1 MTVHIEFSQAFIA
14 VRPLRDGLA
23 FLSARRY
30 NWVPSSGCGLFPS
43 RAAFLAIASG
53 ADPQSPS
60 GRMSGGVSRVAFQE
74 HAAGDQI
81 VAELSERLQTP
92 ISTGELERRWAAVR
106 AAMEAEKID
115 VLLMQ
120 NNNDYMGG
128 YVKYFT
134 DLPATNGYPLTV
146 VFPRDDLMTL
156 VSQGP
161 FGGVNT
167 PTANGDGIAR
177 GVKQWLTTPS
187 YASCHYTATYD
198 PELAGAALAHYAG
211 GTIGL
216 LGTYQMSFALV
227 DHLRNGRFSNTRF
240 VDASDLVDRIKTIKS
255 PEERAL
261 IRRTAAMQDGAMRA
275 AFAAV
280 EPGMRDREIAAIAQ
294 CYSQRH
300 GSENGIYL
308 CASMPP
314 DRPAHFSQRHFQNR
328 VIEEGDVVALLVE
341 DSGPGGMY
349 TELGRTCVVGKASQ
363 ELKDEFA
370 FTLDARRFNL
380 GLLKPGTPCKEIF
393 AAYNDFM
400 RKNGRP
406 EEKRLH
412 CHGQGYD
419 LVERPLIRQDEP
431 MAIAEHMNI
440 VVHPTYIRG
449 HVHSWVCDNYL
460 IETNGP
466 SERLHRFPEILTE
479 LG

>member
-1 MTVHIEFSQAFIA
+1 MEQ
-14 VRPLRDGLA
+14 
-23 FLSARRY
+23 
-30 NWVPSSGCGLFPS
+30 
-43 RAAFLAIASG
+43 
-53 ADPQSPS
+53 
-60 GRMSGGVSRVAFQE
+60 
-74 HAAGDQI
+74 
-81 VAELSERLQTP
+81 LSERLQTP
-92 ISTGELERRWAAVR
+92 ISTAELERRWAAVR
-106 AAMEAEKID
+106 AAMERDKVD

-120 NNNDYMGG
+120 NNNDHMGG

-134 DLPATNGYPLTV
+134 DLPATNGYPQTV

-161 FGGVNT
+161 FGGVNNY
-167 PTANGDGIAR
+167 NGNSDGVRR

-187 YASCHYTATYD
+187 YASCVYTNSYD
-198 PELAGAALAHYAG
+198 PELAAKALAPYAG

-216 LGTYQMSFALV
+216 VGTYQMSFAMV
-227 DHLRNGRFSNTRF
+227 DHLQKGRFSNTRF
-240 VDASDLVDRIKTIKS
+240 VDASDLVDRIKVIKS
-255 PEERAL
+255 AEEQELVRRAAL
-261 IRRTAAMQDGAMRA
+261 MQDGAMRA

-280 EPGMRDREIAAIAQ
+280 EPGLRDRDIAAIAQ

-308 CASMPP
+308 CASMPA
-314 DRPAHFSQRHFQNR
+314 DKPANFSQRHYQNR
-328 VIEEGDVVALLVE
+328 VIKEGDTIALLVE

-370 FTLDARRFNL
+370 FALEARKFNL
-380 GLLKPGTPCKEIF
+380 SLLKPGAACKDIF
-393 AAYNDFM
+393 EAYNDFM

-412 CHGQGYD
+412 SHGQGYD
-419 LVERPLIRQDEP
+419 LVERPLIRSDEP
-431 MAIAEHMNI
+431 MTIEKDMNI

-449 HVHSWVCDNYL
+449 HVMSWVCDNYL
-460 IETNGP
+460 IGANGP
-466 SERLHRFPEILTE
+466 GERLHHFPEALTE

>member
-1 MTVHIEFSQAFIA
+1 M
-14 VRPLRDGLA
+14 D
-23 FLSARRY
+23 ARGE
-30 NWVPSSGCGLFPS
+30 NDV
-43 RAAFLAIASG
+43 
-53 ADPQSPS
+53 
-60 GRMSGGVSRVAFQE
+60 V
-74 HAAGDQI
+74 
-81 VAELSERLQTP
+81 ELSERLQTP
-92 ISTGELERRWAAVR
+92 ISTTELDRRWAAVR
-106 AAMEAEKID
+106 AAMAAEKID

-161 FGGVNT
+161 FGGVNN
-167 PTANGDGIAR
+167 PTASGDGICR

-187 YASCHYTATYD
+187 YASCHYTASYD
-198 PELAGAALAHYAG
+198 PELAANALAPYAG

-227 DHLRNGRFSNTRF
+227 DYLQKGRFSNTRF

-255 PEERAL
+255 AEERAL

-280 EPGMRDREIAAIAQ
+280 EPGMRDRDIAAIAQ

-308 CASMPP
+308 CASMPA
-314 DRPAHFSQRHFQNR
+314 DRPAAFSQRHYQNR
-328 VIEEGDVVALLVE
+328 VIEDGDVVALLVE

-349 TELGRTCVVGKASQ
+349 TELGRTCVVGKASA
-363 ELKDEFA
+363 ELQDEFA
-370 FTLDARRFNL
+370 FALEARKFNL
-380 GLLKPGTPCKEIF
+380 DLLKPGARCPDIF

-400 RKNGRP
+400 RRHGRP

-412 CHGQGYD
+412 AHGQGYD

-431 MAIAEHMNI
+431 MAIAQDMNI

-449 HVHSWVCDNYL
+449 HVLSWVCDNYL
-460 IETNGP
+460 IEADGP
-466 SERLHRFPEILTE
+466 SERLHHFPEAITE

>member
-1 MTVHIEFSQAFIA
+1 
-14 VRPLRDGLA
+14 
-23 FLSARRY
+23 
-30 NWVPSSGCGLFPS
+30 
-43 RAAFLAIASG
+43 
-53 ADPQSPS
+53 
-60 GRMSGGVSRVAFQE
+60 
-74 HAAGDQI
+74 
-81 VAELSERLQTP
+81 
-92 ISTGELERRWAAVR
+92 
-106 AAMEAEKID
+106 
-115 VLLMQ
+115 MQ

-146 VFPRDDLMTL
+146 VFPRDDLMTM

-161 FGGVNT
+161 FGGGN
-167 PTANGDGIAR
+167 PTASGDGVAR

-187 YASCHYTATYD
+187 YASCVYTATYD
-198 PELAGAALAHYAG
+198 PELAAKALAPYAG

-227 DHLRNGRFSNTRF
+227 DYLQKGRFSNSRF
-240 VDASDLVDRIKTIKS
+240 VDASDLVDRIKVIKS
-255 PEERAL
+255 AEEREL
-261 IRRTAAMQDGAMRA
+261 VRRAAAMQDGAMRA

-280 EPGMRDREIAAIAQ
+280 EPGMRDRDIAAIAQ

-308 CASMPP
+308 CASMPA
-314 DRPAHFSQRHFQNR
+314 DKPAQFSQRHFQNR
-328 VIEEGDVVALLVE
+328 VIQKGDTVALLVE

-363 ELKDEFA
+363 EIKDEFA
-370 FTLDARRFNL
+370 FALEARKFNL
-380 GLLKPGTPCKEIF
+380 NLLKPGTPCAEIF

-419 LVERPLIRQDEP
+419 LVERPLIRDDEP
-431 MAIAEHMNI
+431 MSIEQDMNI

-449 HVHSWVCDNYL
+449 HVLSWVCDNYL
-460 IETNGP
+460 IEAKGP
-466 SERLHRFPEILTE
+466 SERLHHFPETITE

>member
-1 MTVHIEFSQAFIA
+1 MEQ
-14 VRPLRDGLA
+14 
-23 FLSARRY
+23 
-30 NWVPSSGCGLFPS
+30 
-43 RAAFLAIASG
+43 
-53 ADPQSPS
+53 
-60 GRMSGGVSRVAFQE
+60 
-74 HAAGDQI
+74 
-81 VAELSERLQTP
+81 LSERLQTP
-92 ISTGELERRWAAVR
+92 ISTAELERRWAAVR
-106 AAMEAEKID
+106 AAMERDNID

-146 VFPRDDLMTL
+146 VFPRDDLMTM

-161 FGGVNT
+161 FSGGN
-167 PTANGDGIAR
+167 PTASGDGVAR

-187 YASCHYTATYD
+187 YASCVYTANYD
-198 PELAGAALAHYAG
+198 PELAAKALAPYAG

-227 DHLRNGRFSNTRF
+227 DYLQKGRFSNSRF
-240 VDASDLVDRIKTIKS
+240 VDASDLVDRIKVIKS
-255 PEERAL
+255 AEEREL
-261 IRRTAAMQDGAMRA
+261 VRRAAAMQDGAMRA

-280 EPGMRDREIAAIAQ
+280 EPGMRDRDIAAIAQ

-308 CASMPP
+308 CASMPA
-314 DRPAHFSQRHFQNR
+314 DKPAQFSQRHFQNR
-328 VIEEGDVVALLVE
+328 VIEKGDAVALLVE

-363 ELKDEFA
+363 EIKDEFA
-370 FTLDARRFNL
+370 FALEARKFNL
-380 GLLKPGTPCKEIF
+380 NLLKPGTPCAEIF

-419 LVERPLIRQDEP
+419 LVERPLIRNDEP
-431 MAIAEHMNI
+431 MSIEKDMNI

-449 HVHSWVCDNYL
+449 HVLSWVCDNYL
-460 IETNGP
+460 IEAKGP
-466 SERLHRFPEILTE
+466 SERLHHFPEIITE

>member
-1 MTVHIEFSQAFIA
+1 VTET
-14 VRPLRDGLA
+14 DK
-23 FLSARRY
+23 
-30 NWVPSSGCGLFPS
+30 
-43 RAAFLAIASG
+43 
-53 ADPQSPS
+53 
-60 GRMSGGVSRVAFQE
+60 RM
-74 HAAGDQI
+74 D
-81 VAELSERLQTP
+81 ELSERLQTP
-92 ISTGELERRWAAVR
+92 ISTAELERRWAAVR
-106 AAMEAEKID
+106 TAMAGDKID

-120 NNNDYMGG
+120 NNNDHMGG
-128 YVKYFT
+128 YAKYFT

-161 FGGVNT
+161 FGGDTN
-167 PTANGDGIAR
+167 PAANGDGISR

-187 YASCHYTATYD
+187 FASCHYTASYD
-198 PELAGAALAHYAG
+198 PELAAKALAPYAG

-216 LGTYQMSFALV
+216 VGTYSMSFALV
-227 DHLRNGRFSNTRF
+227 DYLQKGRFSNSRF
-240 VDASDLVDRIKTIKS
+240 VDAADLVDRIKVIKS
-255 PEERAL
+255 AEEREL

-275 AFAAV
+275 AFAAI
-280 EPGMRDREIAAIAQ
+280 EPGMRDRDVAAIAQ

-314 DRPAHFSQRHFQNR
+314 DKPSQFSQRHYQNR
-328 VIEEGDVVALLVE
+328 VIAQGDVLALLVE

-349 TELGRTCVVGKASQ
+349 AELGRTAVVGKASA

-370 FTLDARRFNL
+370 FALEARKFNL
-380 GLLKPGTPCKEIF
+380 GLLKPGTPCAAIF

-400 RKNGRP
+400 RKHGRP
-406 EEKRLH
+406 EESRLH

-419 LVERPLIRQDEP
+419 LVERPLIRSDEP
-431 MAIAEHMNI
+431 MTIEKDMNI

-449 HVHSWVCDNYL
+449 HVLSWVCDNYL
-460 IETNGP
+460 IEAAGP
-466 SERLHRFPEILTE
+466 CERLHRFPEAITE

>member
-1 MTVHIEFSQAFIA
+1 MAANSLI
-14 VRPLRDGLA
+14 
-23 FLSARRY
+23 RRT
-30 NWVPSSGCGLFPS
+30 W
-43 RAAFLAIASG
+43 
-53 ADPQSPS
+53 
-60 GRMSGGVSRVAFQE
+60 QE
-74 HAAGDQI
+74 NTDMEQ
-81 VAELSERLQTP
+81 LSERLQTP

-106 AAMEAEKID
+106 AAMERDQID

-146 VFPRDDLMTL
+146 VFPRDDLMTM

-161 FGGVNT
+161 FGGGN
-167 PTANGDGIAR
+167 PTASGDGVAR

-187 YASCHYTATYD
+187 YASCVYTANYD
-198 PELAGAALAHYAG
+198 PELAAKALAPYAG

-227 DHLRNGRFSNTRF
+227 DYLQKGRFSNSRF
-240 VDASDLVDRIKTIKS
+240 VDASDLVDRIKVIKS
-255 PEERAL
+255 AEEREL
-261 IRRTAAMQDGAMRA
+261 VRRAAAMQDGAMRA

-280 EPGMRDREIAAIAQ
+280 EPGMRDRDIAAIAQ

-308 CASMPP
+308 CASMPA
-314 DRPAHFSQRHFQNR
+314 DKPAQFSQRHFQNR
-328 VIEEGDVVALLVE
+328 VIQEGDTVALLVE

-363 ELKDEFA
+363 EIKDEFA
-370 FTLDARRFNL
+370 FALEARKFNL
-380 GLLKPGTPCKEIF
+380 NLLKPGTPCAEIF

-419 LVERPLIRQDEP
+419 LVERPLIRNDEP
-431 MAIAEHMNI
+431 MNIEKDMNI

-449 HVHSWVCDNYL
+449 HVLSWVCDNYL
-460 IETNGP
+460 IEAKGP
-466 SERLHRFPEILTE
+466 SERLHHFPEIITE

>member
-1 MTVHIEFSQAFIA
+1 MEQ
-14 VRPLRDGLA
+14 
-23 FLSARRY
+23 
-30 NWVPSSGCGLFPS
+30 
-43 RAAFLAIASG
+43 
-53 ADPQSPS
+53 
-60 GRMSGGVSRVAFQE
+60 
-74 HAAGDQI
+74 
-81 VAELSERLQTP
+81 LSERLQTP
-92 ISTGELERRWAAVR
+92 ISTAELQRRWAAVR
-106 AAMEAEKID
+106 VPMEREQID

-120 NNNDYMGG
+120 NNNDHMGG

-146 VFPRDDLMTL
+146 VFPRDNLMTL

-161 FGGVNT
+161 FGGVTYPASNS
-167 PTANGDGIAR
+167 DGVQR
-177 GVKQWLTTPS
+177 GVKQRFTTPS
-187 YASCHYTATYD
+187 FVSCNYTASYD
-198 PELAGAALAHYAG
+198 PELAAQALAPYAG

-216 LGTYQMSFALV
+216 VGPSQLSFALV
-227 DHLRNGRFSNTRF
+227 DYLQKGRFSNSRF
-240 VDASDLVDRIKTIKS
+240 VDATEHVDKIKAIKS
-255 PEERAL
+255 PEEQEL
-261 IRRTAAMQDGAMRA
+261 IRRAAAMQDGTMRA

-280 EPGMRDREIAAIAQ
+280 EPGMRDRDIAAIAQ

-314 DRPAHFSQRHFQNR
+314 DKPVQFSQRHYQNR
-328 VIEEGDVVALLVE
+328 VIKEGDTIALLVE

-349 TELGRTCVVGKASQ
+349 TELGRSCVVGKASS

-370 FTLDARRFNL
+370 FALEARKFNL
-380 GLLKPGTPCKEIF
+380 ALLKPGAACKDIF
-393 AAYNDFM
+393 AEYNAFM

-431 MAIAEHMNI
+431 MHIEKDMNI

-449 HVHSWVCDNYL
+449 RVLSWVCDNYL
-460 IETNGP
+460 IGPNGP
-466 SERLHRFPEILTE
+466 GERLHRFPEAITE

>member
-1 MTVHIEFSQAFIA
+1 MKQ
-14 VRPLRDGLA
+14 PLE
-23 FLSARRY
+23 
-30 NWVPSSGCGLFPS
+30 
-43 RAAFLAIASG
+43 
-53 ADPQSPS
+53 Q
-60 GRMSGGVSRVAFQE
+60 
-74 HAAGDQI
+74 
-81 VAELSERLQTP
+81 LSERLQTP
-92 ISTGELERRWAAVR
+92 ISTAELERRWAAVR
-106 AAMEAEKID
+106 AAMERDKID

-161 FGGVNT
+161 FGGANA
-167 PTANGDGIAR
+167 PTANGDGVAR

-187 YASCHYTATYD
+187 FASCHYTADYD
-198 PELAGAALAHYAG
+198 PELAAKALAPYAG

-227 DHLRNGRFSNTRF
+227 DYLRKGRFSNSRF
-240 VDASDLVDRIKTIKS
+240 ADASDLVDRIKVIKS
-255 PEERAL
+255 AEEREL

-280 EPGMRDREIAAIAQ
+280 APGLRDRDIAAIAQ
-294 CYSQRH
+294 CHSQRN

-314 DRPAHFSQRHFQNR
+314 DKPAPFSQRHYQNR
-328 VIEEGDVVALLVE
+328 VIEEGDTVALLVE

-349 TELGRTCVVGKASQ
+349 AELGRTCVVGKAST

-370 FTLDARRFNL
+370 FALDARKFTL
-380 GLLKPGTPCKEIF
+380 SLLRPGTPCKDIF
-393 AAYNDFM
+393 TAYNDFM
-400 RKNGRP
+400 RRNGRP
-406 EEKRLH
+406 EEKRLYA
-412 CHGQGYD
+412 HGQGYD
-419 LVERPLIRQDEP
+419 LVERPLIRHDEP
-431 MAIAEHMNI
+431 MAIGRHMNI

-449 HVHSWVCDNYL
+449 HVLSWVCDNYL

-466 SERLHRFPEILTE
+466 GERLHRFPEIITE